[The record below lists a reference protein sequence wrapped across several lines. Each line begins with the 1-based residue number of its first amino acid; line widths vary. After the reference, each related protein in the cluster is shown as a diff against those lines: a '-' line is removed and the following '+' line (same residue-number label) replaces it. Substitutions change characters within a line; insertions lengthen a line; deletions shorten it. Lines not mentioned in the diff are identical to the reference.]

1 MSSPKES
8 SISVTTSGASLPE
21 PLTVPVSVAA
31 HLLSLSEYSIRLL
44 CRKDQLKYK
53 KISQTKWL
61 ITTASIR
68 KFAGAA

>member
-1 MSSPKES
+1 MLSQKNDSAKVS
-8 SISVTTSGASLPE
+8 SISTPLLE